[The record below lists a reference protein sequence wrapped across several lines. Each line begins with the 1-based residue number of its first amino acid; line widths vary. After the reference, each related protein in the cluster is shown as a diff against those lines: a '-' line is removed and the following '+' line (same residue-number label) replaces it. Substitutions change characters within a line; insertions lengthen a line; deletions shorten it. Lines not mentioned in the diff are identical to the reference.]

1 MENEQSTRSTL
12 MRWASSMSE
21 QTELEEAVGSAAAA
35 IEDQMDGD
43 PVDLALAFISPHH
56 ASRYSE
62 LPALLLGALP
72 HRTLIGCSAG
82 GVIGGGHEVEQ
93 RPGFSLTAARL
104 PGVEI
109 KAFAIER
116 LALPDLDA
124 SPRAWHE
131 AIAVPPEP
139 APHFILLVDPFSF
152 PAEDFLAGLDFAYP
166 ESVKIGGLASAAQR
180 PGANALYLDAV
191 TRSSGA
197 VGVALSGDIAVDTVV
212 AQGCRPIG
220 RPMQITKAERNYI
233 LQLDGRSPI
242 QVIRE
247 LIMSLP
253 EEDRNLARNSL
264 FVGILQNDLATEPER
279 GDYLIRNILG
289 MEPEHGA
296 LAIGELLREGQLVRF
311 HLRDARTA
319 AEDVSDLLGRF
330 ATQGTSGE
338 ARGALL
344 FSCLGRGMLLYGH
357 PDHDTVVFKEKLGDL
372 PVGGF
377 FCSGEIGPVGGATR
391 LHGYTSSFGIFRSAA
406 ARGS

>member
-1 MENEQSTRSTL
+1 
-12 MRWASSMSE
+12 
-21 QTELEEAVGSAAAA
+21 
-35 IEDQMDGD
+35 
-43 PVDLALAFISPHH
+43 
-56 ASRYSE
+56 
-62 LPALLLGALP
+62 
-72 HRTLIGCSAG
+72 
-82 GVIGGGHEVEQ
+82 VIGGGHEIEQ
-93 RPGFSLTAARL
+93 RSAFALTAARL

-109 KAFAIER
+109 KTFTIER
-116 LALPDLDA
+116 MALPDLDA

-139 APHFILLVDPFSF
+139 VHQFILLIDPFSF
-152 PAEDFLAGLDFAYP
+152 PAEDLLAGLDFAYP

-180 PGANALYLDAV
+180 PGGNALYLDSETHA
-191 TRSSGA
+191 SGA

-220 RPMQITKAERNYI
+220 KPMQITKAERNYI

-242 QVIRE
+242 QVVRE

-253 EEDRNLARNSL
+253 EEDRTLARNSL
-264 FVGILQNDLATEPER
+264 FIGILQNELTSDPER
-279 GDYLIRNILG
+279 SDYLIRNILG

-296 LAIGELLREGQLVRF
+296 LAIGELLREGQLIQF

-319 AEDVSDLLGRF
+319 AEDVSHLLGRF
-330 ATQGTSGE
+330 AAQERSHA

-344 FSCLGRGMLLYGH
+344 FSCLGRGMFLYGH
-357 PDHDTVVFKEKLGDL
+357 PDHDTDMFKEKVGDL

-377 FCSGEIGPVGGATR
+377 FCSGEIGPVGGTTR

-406 ARGS
+406 ARGG